1 MNDQTNDA
9 PAMDLTSIEK
19 AAILLISLGETDAAE
34 VLRYLG
40 QKEVQQ
46 LGLTMSKL
54 DNIPQSAVESVMSDF
69 MESISDQTSIG
80 INNDIYIK
88 EMLGQALGTEKAQT
102 LIDRILM
109 TTNTNGLE
117 SLKWMDPRQVAEIIR
132 YEHPQIQA
140 VVVAFLEPDQGAAVL
155 QRFDENVRLEIIMRI
170 TSLDQIQPAALQ
182 ELNDILESQF
192 AGASS
197 QSASLGGLKAT
208 AEIMNFIDSNVEQ
221 ELMDMMRETDEALVD
236 QISDLMFVFDNLID
250 VEDMGIQVILREIS
264 TDVLVIALKGADV
277 ALQEKIF
284 RNMSKRA
291 AELLR
296 DDLEAKGPV
305 RVSEVEEAQKE
316 VLGVAR
322 RLADEGE
329 IILGGGGEEML

>member
-69 MESISDQTSIG
+69 MEAISDQTSIG
-80 INNDIYIK
+80 INNDVYIK
-88 EMLGQALGTEKAQT
+88 EMLGQALGSEKAQT

-221 ELMDMMRETDEALVD
+221 ELMDMMRESDEALVD
-236 QISDLMFVFDNLID
+236 QISELMFVFDNLID
-250 VEDMGIQVILREIS
+250 VDDMGIQVILREIS

-277 ALQEKIF
+277 ALQEKVF

-305 RVSEVEEAQKE
+305 RVSEVEDAQKE

-329 IILGGGGEEML
+329 IMLGAGGEEML

>member
-1 MNDQTNDA
+1 MNDQTNEA

-69 MESISDQTSIG
+69 MEAISDQTSIG
-80 INNDIYIK
+80 INNDVYIK
-88 EMLGQALGTEKAQT
+88 EMLGQALGSEKAQT

-208 AEIMNFIDSNVEQ
+208 AEIMNFIDSTVEQ

-250 VEDMGIQVILREIS
+250 VDDMGIQVILREIS

-305 RVSEVEEAQKE
+305 RVSEVEDAQKE
-316 VLGVAR
+316 VLSVAR

-329 IILGGGGEEML
+329 IMLGGGGEEML